1 MPGWLH
7 PLSLLLA
14 LTWAGVIFFLSSQ
27 PGTDTP
33 PPFPHMDK
41 LPHALVFGI
50 LGTLVLCAMRP
61 GTYGYS
67 RAHAL
72 TALAIAA
79 TYGVLDEIHQ
89 HFVPGRMPDVLDV
102 LADITGAALG
112 IWLLHTAVRRRYRG

>member
-41 LPHALVFGI
+41 LLHALVFGI
-50 LGTLVLCAMRP
+50 LGTLILGAMRP
-61 GTYGYS
+61 GTHGHS
-67 RAHAL
+67 QAQAL